1 MSDSVSM
8 KRRLVSHLQDML
20 NTCRKIRG
28 FVDDLDRSAF
38 ASDIRTYDATLFNI
52 ALLGETATRIPKE
65 FRDEHSEIL
74 WRDIIGVRNRIIHV
88 YPGVDADVVW
98 SIIEDDIPRLMLQ
111 VQALLEELA
120 DRSEAA
126 ER

>member
-20 NTCRKIRG
+20 NTCHKIRG

-74 WRDIIGVRNRIIHV
+74 
-88 YPGVDADVVW
+88 
-98 SIIEDDIPRLMLQ
+98 
-111 VQALLEELA
+111 
-120 DRSEAA
+120 
-126 ER
+126 